1 MRKLTKTLIFGLFA
15 ITTYAQQA
23 TEIDSK
29 SVKLPRY
36 ANLAAVTSAIST
48 PAQGMLIYRNDTKSN
63 WYFDGLAWK
72 DMAVSSISVPSPL
85 YLTSTSTTIGGET
98 NQADEAGVLGINTTA
113 GVGYGVLGKVTSTN
127 PDENTVGAKG
137 ENMSTNGVGYGVM
150 GRHEGTGWAGYF
162 EGFNALKTQGK
173 SFLGGDVNITGA
185 IQTNGISGSA
195 NQVLQNNGN
204 GTMSWIDKCDYKN
217 SAICVAGNSRIFV
230 VPSNVTKIWVEL
242 WGGGAGGNDYSGGGG
257 GTYISIIV
265 PVIPNS
271 DFTVTAGTGGA
282 GIQDDVA
289 NDGTASYFEYN
300 SFSVFAYGGVAYD
313 SPSSSAGTG
322 LVIGEGLDDFVILE
336 GERGQSISQRS
347 LQFSATDFFQICEA
361 GAGGNAGNSV
371 SVGSK
376 GLFISSKINGFVSVH
391 HTPTKGLVPGGGGG
405 AGGVLISNTGVVTA
419 GFSGS
424 NGGGGMVIIHY

>member
-1 MRKLTKTLIFGLFA
+1 M
-15 ITTYAQQA
+15 
-23 TEIDSK
+23 
-29 SVKLPRY
+29 KLPRY
-36 ANLAAVTSAIST
+36 ASAAAVNVAIPT
-48 PAQGMLIYRNDTKSN
+48 PTQGMLIYRNDTKSN
-63 WYFDGLAWK
+63 WYYDGTAWK
-72 DMAVSSISVPSPL
+72 DMAVSSVSIPNPL
-85 YLTSTSTTIGGET
+85 YLMSNTTTITGET
-98 NQADEAGVLGINTTA
+98 DQADEAGVLGINTTS
-113 GVGYGVLGKVTSTN
+113 GVGNAVLGRATN
-127 PDENTVGAKG
+127 TKPDEHTVGVKG

-150 GRHEGTGWAGYF
+150 GRHEGTGFGGYF
-162 EGFNALKTQGK
+162 EGYNALKTQGK
-173 SFLGGDVNITGA
+173 SLLGGDVNITGE
-185 IQTNGISGSA
+185 IQTNGISGNT

-204 GTMSWIDKCDYKN
+204 GTMSWVNKCDYKN
-217 SAICVAGNSRIFV
+217 SVICLAGSSRLFV

-242 WGGGAGGNDYSGGGG
+242 WGGGAGGNDYAGGGG

-271 DFTVTAGTGGA
+271 NFTVTAGTGGN

-289 NDGTASYFEYN
+289 NDGTPSYFFYN
-300 SFSVFAYGGVAYD
+300 SFSVYAYGGVAYD

-322 LVIGEGLDDFVILE
+322 IVIGEGLDDYIILE

-405 AGGVLISNTGVVTA
+405 AGGVLISNTGDVIA